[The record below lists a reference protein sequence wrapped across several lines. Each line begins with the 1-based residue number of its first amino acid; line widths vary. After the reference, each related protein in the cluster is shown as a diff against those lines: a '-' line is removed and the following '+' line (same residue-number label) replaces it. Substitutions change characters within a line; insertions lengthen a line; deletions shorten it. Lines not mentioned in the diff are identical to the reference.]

1 MKTQL
6 TIIGTNHGKG
16 TSRIW
21 LEGKRLVEAG
31 FEVGTRYDRVCR
43 KVARMNKDGVISP
56 HQGEIDLSLNP
67 KGKFKVSGKGD
78 KPIIDISGGAV
89 TETFAEHIAESY
101 SSGAPV
107 MEIKYSKGKIFI
119 RRGER
124 GWR

>member
-31 FEVGTRYDRVCR
+31 FEVGTRYDRLQTA
-43 KVARMNKDGVISP
+43 KNLPNETLLEWITLKA
-56 HQGEIDLSLNP
+56 NP

-89 TETFAEHIAESY
+89 TDTFAEHISRSSPKTPVVEASY
-101 SSGAPV
+101 SD
-107 MEIKYSKGKIFI
+107 GKILI
-119 RRGER
+119 TPAGCR
-124 GWR
+124 

>member
-31 FEVGTRYDRVCR
+31 FEVGTRYDRICKSR
-43 KVARMNKDGVISP
+43 TSKEFGTLHGSIEFIELTATPN
-56 HQGEIDLSLNP
+56 
-67 KGKFKVSGKGD
+67 GKFKVSGKGD

-119 RRGER
+119 LRGER

>member
-31 FEVGTRYDRVCR
+31 FEVGTRYDRY
-43 KVARMNKDGVISP
+43 ADSSGI
-56 HQGEIDLSLNP
+56 QLIANP
-67 KGKFKVSGKGD
+67 KGKYKVSGKGD

-89 TETFAEHIAESY
+89 TQTFADHISK
-101 SSGAPV
+101 SSPKTPV
-107 MEIKYSKGKIFI
+107 VEVEYSKGEIFI
-119 RRGER
+119 TEAGCR
-124 GWR
+124 

>member
-31 FEVGTRYDRVCR
+31 FEVGTRYDRVLR
-43 KVARMNKDGVISP
+43 KVARMKDGLISP
-56 HQGEIDLSLNP
+56 HQGEIELTLNP
-67 KGKFKVSGKGD
+67 KGKFKVSGKGE

-89 TETFAEHIAESY
+89 TETFADHISK
-101 SSGAPV
+101 SSPKTPV
-107 MEIKYSKGKIFI
+107 VEVEYSKGEIFI
-119 RRGER
+119 KEAGCR
-124 GWR
+124 

>member
-31 FEVGTRYDRVCR
+31 FEVGTRYDRICKSR
-43 KVARMNKDGVISP
+43 TSKEFGTLHGSIEFIELTAT
-56 HQGEIDLSLNP
+56 P

-89 TETFAEHIAESY
+89 TETFAEHISACSKKTPVVVVSY
-101 SSGAPV
+101 TKG
-107 MEIKYSKGKIFI
+107 EILITTAGC
-119 RRGER
+119 R
-124 GWR
+124 

>member
-31 FEVGTRYDRVCR
+31 FEVGTRYDRVLHR
-43 KVARMNKDGVISP
+43 SARV
-56 HQGEIDLSLNP
+56 HQTNGSWTAVGSIDLTLNP
-67 KGKFKVSGKGD
+67 KGKFKVSGKGE

-89 TETFAEHIAESY
+89 TDTFAEHIAESY

-107 MEIKYSKGKIFI
+107 MEIKYSKGKICI

>member
-31 FEVGTRYDRVCR
+31 FEVGTRYDRICKSR
-43 KVARMNKDGVISP
+43 TSKEFGTLHGGIEFIELTA
-56 HQGEIDLSLNP
+56 NP
-67 KGKFKVSGKGD
+67 NGKFKVSGKGD

-89 TETFAEHIAESY
+89 TETFAEHISES
-101 SSGAPV
+101 SPKTPV
-107 MEIKYSKGKIFI
+107 VKVAYYK
-119 RRGER
+119 RRIVILEAGCR
-124 GWR
+124 

>member
-31 FEVGTRYDRVCR
+31 FEVGTRYDRVLR
-43 KVARMNKDGVISP
+43 KVARMKDGLISP
-56 HQGEIDLSLNP
+56 HQGEIELTLNT
-67 KGKFKVSGKGD
+67 KGKFKVSGKGE

-89 TETFAEHIAESY
+89 TDTFADQISKC
-101 SSGAPV
+101 SPKTPV
-107 MEIKYSKGKIFI
+107 VEVEYSKRSILITEAGC
-119 RRGER
+119 R
-124 GWR
+124 

>member
-31 FEVGTRYDRVCR
+31 FEVGTRYDRSHIVFVLEEGGGSSR
-43 KVARMNKDGVISP
+43 RGVVLRGI
-56 HQGEIDLSLNP
+56 QLKLEP
-67 KGKFKVSGKGD
+67 KGKYKVSGKGD

-89 TETFAEHIAESY
+89 TETFAEHISVC
-101 SSGAPV
+101 SPKTPV
-107 MEIKYSKGKIFI
+107 VEVNYSKGLIAI
-119 RRGER
+119 QPAGCR
-124 GWR
+124 

>member
-31 FEVGTRYDRVCR
+31 FEVGTRYDRVTH
-43 KVARMNKDGVISP
+43 KSARVHPNGSWTAVGKI
-56 HQGEIDLSLNP
+56 HLTANP

-89 TETFAEHIAESY
+89 TDTFADHISK
-101 SSGAPV
+101 SSPKTPV
-107 MEIKYSKGKIFI
+107 VEVAYTSIAGVSRIVITEAGC
-119 RRGER
+119 R
-124 GWR
+124 

>member
-31 FEVGTRYDRVCR
+31 FEVGTRYDRYTDFNPR
-43 KVARMNKDGVISP
+43 GAI
-56 HQGEIDLSLNP
+56 QLILNP
-67 KGKFKVSGKGD
+67 HGKFKVSGKGD

-89 TETFAEHIAESY
+89 TQTFADHISK
-101 SSGAPV
+101 SSPKTPV
-107 MEIKYSKGKIFI
+107 VEVEYSKGEIFVKEAGC
-119 RRGER
+119 R
-124 GWR
+124 

>member
-31 FEVGTRYDRVCR
+31 FEVGTRYDRMSNQTSRHGWVF
-43 KVARMNKDGVISP
+43 SS
-56 HQGEIDLSLNP
+56 LSFGPTPN
-67 KGKFKVSGKGD
+67 GKFKVSGKGD

-89 TETFAEHIAESY
+89 TETFA
-101 SSGAPV
+101 
-107 MEIKYSKGKIFI
+107 
-119 RRGER
+119 
-124 GWR
+124 

>member
-31 FEVGTRYDRVCR
+31 FEVGTRYDRY
-43 KVARMNKDGVISP
+43 AHSNPSAI
-56 HQGEIDLSLNP
+56 QLIANP
-67 KGKFKVSGKGD
+67 KGNYKVSGKGD

-89 TETFAEHIAESY
+89 TETFAEHISA
-101 SSGAPV
+101 SSPKTPV
-107 MEIKYSKGKIFI
+107 VEVEYSKGEIFI
-119 RRGER
+119 KDAGCR
-124 GWR
+124 

>member
-43 KVARMNKDGVISP
+43 KVARMNKEGLISP

-67 KGKFKVSGKGD
+67 KGKFKVSGKGE

-89 TETFAEHIAESY
+89 TDTFADQISKCFPKT
-101 SSGAPV
+101 PV
-107 MEIKYSKGKIFI
+107 VEVAYSKRSILITEAGC
-119 RRGER
+119 R
-124 GWR
+124 

>member
-43 KVARMNKDGVISP
+43 TVARMKEGVISP
-56 HQGEIDLSLNP
+56 HQGEIDLTLNP
-67 KGKFKVSGKGD
+67 KGKFKVSGKGE

-89 TETFAEHIAESY
+89 TETFADHISKSSPKTPVVEVAY
-101 SSGAPV
+101 SPRFI
-107 MEIKYSKGKIFI
+107 EISEAGC
-119 RRGER
+119 R
-124 GWR
+124 

>member
-31 FEVGTRYDRVCR
+31 FEVGTRYDRY
-43 KVARMNKDGVISP
+43 ADF
-56 HQGEIDLSLNP
+56 NP
-67 KGKFKVSGKGD
+67 RGAIQLIANPNGKFKVSGKGE

-89 TETFAEHIAESY
+89 TETFADHISK
-101 SSGAPV
+101 SSPKTPV
-107 MEIKYSKGKIFI
+107 VAVEYSKGEIFI
-119 RRGER
+119 KEAGCR
-124 GWR
+124 

>member
-31 FEVGTRYDRVCR
+31 FEVGTRYDRY
-43 KVARMNKDGVISP
+43 ADF
-56 HQGEIDLSLNP
+56 NP
-67 KGKFKVSGKGD
+67 RGGAIQLIANPNGKFKVSGKGE

-89 TETFAEHIAESY
+89 TETFADHISK
-101 SSGAPV
+101 SSPKTPV
-107 MEIKYSKGKIFI
+107 VAVEYSKGEIFI
-119 RRGER
+119 KEAGCR
-124 GWR
+124 